1 MAKGQRC
8 PTSSGWYGSIDCKEF
23 SLVCEVIMTNEEE
36 ETSNGE
42 EGSPQPHSGMKDGD
56 NSDEGDGEK
65 GE

>member
-1 MAKGQRC
+1 
-8 PTSSGWYGSIDCKEF
+8 
-23 SLVCEVIMTNEEE
+23 MTNEEE